1 VGRTARF
8 LSLCSILSLAT
19 AAPTSAEWHLAPLA
33 GLTFGGKTTIVDL
46 FQGAGNVHWHFGGAA
61 TLIGAGPIGVEA
73 LFVLTPSF
81 FEQDLEGISLDPGF
95 IQVTNSRVLALM
107 GNIVI
112 AAPRG
117 WNEYGLRPFLSGG
130 LGLIRTSGT
139 DTLNVFPLRQNGLGY
154 NLGGG
159 AVGFLTDRTGLR
171 FDLRY
176 FRMNPKDNP
185 IPISFEKVRLS
196 YWTGSVGLVFR
207 FQ

>member
-8 LSLCSILSLAT
+8 LSLCTILSLT
-19 AAPTSAEWHLAPLA
+19 PAAAASAEWHVAPLA
-33 GLTFGGKTTIVDL
+33 GLTFGGNTTIIDL
-46 FQGAGNVHWHFGGAA
+46 FDAAGNVHWHFGGAA

-73 LFVLTPSF
+73 LFLLTPSF
-81 FEQDLEGISLDPGF
+81 FEQDPESLSLNPGL
-95 IQVTNSRVLALM
+95 IRVRNSRVLALM
-107 GNIVI
+107 GNVVI

-130 LGLIRTSGT
+130 LGLLRTNGT
-139 DTLNVFPLRQNGLGY
+139 DTENVFPLLQNGLGY

-176 FRMNPKDNP
+176 FRMRPKDDP
-185 IPISFEKVRLS
+185 TITVSDKVRLS
-196 YWTGSVGLVFR
+196 YWAGSIGLVFR
-207 FQ
+207 F